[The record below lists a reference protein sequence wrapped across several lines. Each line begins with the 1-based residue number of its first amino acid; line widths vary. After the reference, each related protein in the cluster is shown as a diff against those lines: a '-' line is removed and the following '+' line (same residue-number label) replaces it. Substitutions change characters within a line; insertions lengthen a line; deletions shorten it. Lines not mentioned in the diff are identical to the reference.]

1 MIEFHDPRGETAT
14 PEEKYELSHH
24 IAADGSGTT
33 VGLLANGFPDS
44 DTFLDVIGRVLSERL
59 PKLNVKLWNKGDA
72 SITVPEAMLNEI
84 EAECQIAIAAYGH

>member
-44 DTFLDVIGRVLSERL
+44 ENFLREVAKAMQELEPSIKVF
-59 PKLNVKLWNKGDA
+59 NYNKGK
-72 SITVPEAMLNEI
+72 TYVFVR
-84 EAECQIAIAAYGH
+84 